1 MNSEI
6 EEQNEEKLL
15 RLKLLSNRL
24 DEIITIP
31 GTKYKIGIDP
41 IIGTIPIIGDLL
53 GSIISIYILYSG
65 SKMGLSSRII
75 AKMSLNIGFD
85 FVLGLIPIIGDVF
98 DMGWKANKRN
108 VKLIENNI
116 NKSDENIALN
126 NLIVATLITLILAS
140 FLIILGN
147 YT

>member
-1 MNSEI
+1 MNKEI
-6 EEQNEEKLL
+6 EEQNEEKLF

-85 FVLGLIPIIGDVF
+85 FVLGLIPIIGDIF

-116 NKSDENIALN
+116 NKYDENIALN